1 MSGSTND
8 RRSPKKP
15 KDPKKPKK
23 PKRGIDIMW
32 SDVLMA
38 VGILAL
44 FPAGIL
50 LGWQLSGAERKVDA
64 LVAESLKSPPNGRPE
79 EIWGWHDY
87 YHHDSYHHDGG
98 CSNGTAPW
106 KKY

>member
-1 MSGSTND
+1 
-8 RRSPKKP
+8 
-15 KDPKKPKK
+15 
-23 PKRGIDIMW
+23 MW

-50 LGWQLSGAERKVDA
+50 LGWQLSGAEKKVDA
-64 LVAESLKSPPNGRPE
+64 LVEESLKKPVSE

-87 YHHDSYHHDGG
+87 YHHDHGSHGG
-98 CSNGTAPW
+98 WSSSSNGTAPW